1 MVMSREIVLRLK
13 SLIGL
18 IIAPR
23 DLIAWRQSDGVSVFV
38 LYVLVALVDLTRC
51 TVDRVDTV
59 GVEDLFD
66 VDARI

>member
-1 MVMSREIVLRLK
+1 MVMSKGIVLRLK